1 MYFEGSMTIES
12 RKKKVF
18 VLAGEASG
26 DLHGSHVVRKLV
38 LGSEEFAACEVVCWG
53 GDLMAEA
60 GGKLLSHY
68 KERAIMGLGEV
79 IRNLRK
85 ISQFLDQA
93 KADILAEKPDLLLL
107 IDNPGFNLRIAKWA
121 KSQGIAVHYYIAPK
135 AWAWNTGRIKTM
147 RRVIDKLYVIFPFE
161 VSFFAKH
168 QMSAE
173 YVGNPILEEIDRS
186 LQRFHNQKA
195 WDVDLAEE
203 LMDVKASEPIS
214 LEERFS
220 EDVAE
225 NIRFGEISNKMGRV
239 ILLMPGSRR
248 NEVRSLLPNFVAAA
262 RKFDAQSMCVVAG
275 APGLDAAFYKEILA
289 EAILGGRLS
298 QRDVDSVKVYFGAT
312 YHLLM
317 QLGDGELIGPI
328 KSRFQNRGLALVAS
342 GTATLETALL
352 GVPQVVAY
360 RVNGFTYFMA
370 KRLVNLRWVSLVNIL
385 LNRGLLE
392 EHLQDV
398 SPERLSMA
406 LTQLSDNQSNLQLGY
421 QELRNL
427 LAMPNGSSASDGV
440 VRGILRQMS

>member
-1 MYFEGSMTIES
+1 MTVES

-38 LGSEEFAACEVVCWG
+38 LGSEGFDACEVVCWG
-53 GDLMAEA
+53 GDMMAAA
-60 GGKLLSHY
+60 GGRLLSHY
-68 KERAIMGLGEV
+68 KERAIMGLWEV
-79 IRNLRK
+79 IRNLKK
-85 ISQFLDQA
+85 ISGFLDQA
-93 KADILAEKPDLLLL
+93 KVDILAEKPDLLLL

-135 AWAWNTGRIKTM
+135 AWAWNTGRIKAM

-186 LQRFHNQKA
+186 LQRFHDQKC
-195 WDVDLAEE
+195 WDVDLVEE
-203 LMDVKASEPIS
+203 VGDAQ
-214 LEERFS
+214 
-220 EDVAE
+220 
-225 NIRFGEISNKMGRV
+225 RV
-239 ILLMPGSRR
+239 VLLMPGSRK

-262 RKFDAQSMCVVAG
+262 RTFDAQSMCVVAG
-275 APGLDAAFYKEILA
+275 APGLDASFYQEILA
-289 EAILGGRLS
+289 EAVLGGRLS
-298 QRDVDSVKVYFGAT
+298 QGDVDSVKVYFGAT

-328 KSRFQNRGLALVAS
+328 KSGLQNRGLALVAS

-360 RVNGFTYFMA
+360 WVNGFTYFMA

-398 SPERLSMA
+398 SPEGLSMA
-406 LTQLSDNQSNLQLGY
+406 LTQLTATINRTSKRVIKNSEIYWLCPMAQAPVTVLSGGFCDK
-421 QELRNL
+421 
-427 LAMPNGSSASDGV
+427 
-440 VRGILRQMS
+440 

>member
-1 MYFEGSMTIES
+1 MTIES

-26 DLHGSHVVRKLV
+26 DLHGSHVVRRLV
-38 LGSEEFAACEVVCWG
+38 LGSKEIDACEVVCWG
-53 GDLMAEA
+53 GDMMAAA
-60 GGKLLSHY
+60 GGRLLSHY
-68 KERAIMGLGEV
+68 KERAIMGLWEV
-79 IRNLRK
+79 IRNLKK
-85 ISQFLDQA
+85 ISGFLDQA

-121 KSQGIAVHYYIAPK
+121 KSQGIKVHYYIAPK

-168 QMSAE
+168 QMVAE
-173 YVGNPILEEIDRS
+173 YVGNPILEEINRS
-186 LQRFHNQKA
+186 LQRFHDQKA
-195 WDVDLAEE
+195 WDVDLAKE

-225 NIRFGEISNKMGRV
+225 NIRFGETSNKMGRV

-248 NEVRSLLPNFVAAA
+248 NEVKSLLPNFVTAA

-275 APGLDAAFYKEILA
+275 APGLDAEFYKEILA
-289 EAILGGRLS
+289 EAVVGGRLS
-298 QRDVDSVKVYFGAT
+298 QGDVDSVKVYFGAT

-317 QLGDGELIGPI
+317 QLGDGKLIGPI
-328 KSRFQNRGLALVAS
+328 KSRLQNRGLALVAS

-398 SPERLSMA
+398 SPERLWMA
-406 LTQLSDNQSNLQLGY
+406 LTQLSDNQSNMQAGY
-421 QELRNL
+421 QELRDL

>member
-1 MYFEGSMTIES
+1 MEDSMTTES

-18 VLAGEASG
+18 VMAGEASG
-26 DLHGSHVVRKLV
+26 DLHGSHVVRRLV
-38 LGSEEFAACEVVCWG
+38 LGSKEIDACEVVCWG
-53 GDLMAEA
+53 GDMMAEA

-68 KERAIMGLGEV
+68 KERSIMGLWEV

-93 KADILAEKPDLLLL
+93 KIDILAEKPDLLLL
-107 IDNPGFNLRIAKWA
+107 IDNPGFNLRIADWA
-121 KSQGIAVHYYIAPK
+121 KSQGITVHYYIAPK

-147 RRVIDKLYVIFPFE
+147 RRVIEKLYVIFPFE

-168 QMSAE
+168 QMLAE

-186 LQRFHNQKA
+186 LQRFHDQKA

-220 EDVAE
+220 EDVTE
-225 NIRFGEISNKMGRV
+225 NIRFGETLNKMGRV
-239 ILLMPGSRR
+239 ILLMPGSRK
-248 NEVRSLLPNFVAAA
+248 NEVKSLLPNFVAAA
-262 RKFDAQSMCVVAG
+262 RKFDNQAMCVVAG
-275 APGLDAAFYKEILA
+275 APGLDAAFYQEILA
-289 EAILGGRLS
+289 ESVLGGLIS
-298 QRDVDSVKVYFGAT
+298 QADFDSVKVYFGAT

-328 KSRFQNRGLALVAS
+328 KSRLQKRGLALVAS

-406 LTQLSDNQSNLQLGY
+406 LTQLSENQSNMQAGY
-421 QELRNL
+421 QELRDL
-427 LAMPNGSSASDGV
+427 LAMPNGSSASDVV
-440 VRGILRQMS
+440 VRGILRQMR

>member
-1 MYFEGSMTIES
+1 MTVES

-18 VLAGEASG
+18 MLAGEASG

-38 LGSEEFAACEVVCWG
+38 LGSEGFDACEVVCWG
-53 GDLMAEA
+53 GDMMAAA
-60 GGKLLSHY
+60 GGRLLSHY
-68 KERAIMGLGEV
+68 KERAIMGLWEV
-79 IRNLRK
+79 IRNLKK
-85 ISQFLDQA
+85 ISGFLDQA

-186 LQRFHNQKA
+186 LQRFHDQKF
-195 WDVDLAEE
+195 WDVDLTKE
-203 LMDVKASEPIS
+203 LVDVKASEPIS
-214 LEERFS
+214 LEERFA

-225 NIRFGEISNKMGRV
+225 NFRFGETSNKMGRV

-262 RKFDAQSMCVVAG
+262 RKFDAQSKCVVAG

-289 EAILGGRLS
+289 EALLGGRLS
-298 QRDVDSVKVYFGAT
+298 QGDVDSVKVYFGAT

-317 QLGDGELIGPI
+317 QLGDGDLIGPI
-328 KSRFQNRGLALVAS
+328 KSRLQNRGLALVAS

-421 QELRNL
+421 QELRDL

-440 VRGILRQMS
+440 IRGILRQMS

>member
-1 MYFEGSMTIES
+1 MTIES

-38 LGSEEFAACEVVCWG
+38 LGSEGFDACEVVCWG
-53 GDLMAEA
+53 GDMMAEA

-68 KERAIMGLGEV
+68 KERAIMGLWEV

-107 IDNPGFNLRIAKWA
+107 IDNPGFNLRIAEWA
-121 KSQGIAVHYYIAPK
+121 KARGIKVHYYIAPK

-161 VSFFAKH
+161 VSFFAKY

-173 YVGNPILEEIDRS
+173 YVGNPILEEINRS
-186 LQRFHNQKA
+186 LQRFHDQKA
-195 WDVDLAEE
+195 WDVDLVEE

-225 NIRFGEISNKMGRV
+225 NIRFGETLNKMGRV

-289 EAILGGRLS
+289 EAVLGGRLS

-360 RVNGFTYFMA
+360 RVSGFTYFMA

-421 QELRNL
+421 QELRDL

-440 VRGILRQMS
+440 VRGILRQF

>member
-1 MYFEGSMTIES
+1 MTIES

-53 GDLMAEA
+53 GDMMAEA

-68 KERAIMGLGEV
+68 KERAIMGLWEV
-79 IRNLRK
+79 VRNLRK

-161 VSFFAKH
+161 VSFFVKH

-225 NIRFGEISNKMGRV
+225 NIRFGETSNKMGRV

-289 EAILGGRLS
+289 EAILGGRLL
-298 QRDVDSVKVYFGAT
+298 QADVDSVKVYFGAT

-421 QELRNL
+421 QELRDL
-427 LAMPNGSSASDGV
+427 LAMPNGSSASEGV

>member
-1 MYFEGSMTIES
+1 MTVVS

-38 LGSEEFAACEVVCWG
+38 LGSEGFDACEVVCWG
-53 GDLMAEA
+53 GDRMAEA

-68 KERAIMGLGEV
+68 KERAIMGLWEV

-121 KSQGIAVHYYIAPK
+121 NSQGIAVHYYIAPK

-161 VSFFAKH
+161 VSFFAKY

-173 YVGNPILEEIDRS
+173 YVGNPILEEINRS
-186 LQRFHNQKA
+186 LQRFHDQKC

-225 NIRFGEISNKMGRV
+225 NIRFGETSNKMGRV

-262 RKFDAQSMCVVAG
+262 RKFDAQSKCVVAG

-289 EAILGGRLS
+289 EALLGGRLS
-298 QRDVDSVKVYFGAT
+298 QADVDSVKVYFGAT

-328 KSRFQNRGLALVAS
+328 KSRLQNRGLALVAS
-342 GTATLETALL
+342 GTATLETAFL

-406 LTQLSDNQSNLQLGY
+406 LTQLSNNQSNLQLGY
-421 QELRNL
+421 QELRDL

>member
-1 MYFEGSMTIES
+1 MTVES

-38 LGSEEFAACEVVCWG
+38 LGSEGFDACEVVCWG
-53 GDLMAEA
+53 GDMMAAA
-60 GGKLLSHY
+60 GGRLLSHY
-68 KERAIMGLGEV
+68 KERAIMGLWEV
-79 IRNLRK
+79 IRNLKK
-85 ISQFLDQA
+85 ISGFLDQA
-93 KADILAEKPDLLLL
+93 KVDILAEKPDLLLL
-107 IDNPGFNLRIAKWA
+107 IDNPGFNLRIAEWA

-186 LQRFHNQKA
+186 LQRFHDQKC
-195 WDVDLAEE
+195 WDVDLVEA
-203 LMDVKASEPIS
+203 
-214 LEERFS
+214 
-220 EDVAE
+220 VAD
-225 NIRFGEISNKMGRV
+225 SSHV
-239 ILLMPGSRR
+239 VLLMPGSRK

-262 RKFDAQSMCVVAG
+262 RKFDAQSKCVVAG
-275 APGLDAAFYKEILA
+275 APGLDAAFYQEILA
-289 EAILGGRLS
+289 EAVLAGRLS
-298 QRDVDSVKVYFGAT
+298 QGDVDSVKVYFGAT

-328 KSRFQNRGLALVAS
+328 KSRMQNRGLALVAS

-398 SPERLSMA
+398 SPEGLSIA
-406 LTQLSDNQSNLQLGY
+406 LTQLSNNKSNIKAGY
-421 QELRNL
+421 QVLRDL
-427 LAMPNGSSASDGV
+427 LVMPNGSSASDGV
-440 VRGILRQMS
+440 VRGMVK

>member
-1 MYFEGSMTIES
+1 MTVES

-38 LGSEEFAACEVVCWG
+38 LGSEGFDACEVVCWG
-53 GDLMAEA
+53 GDMMAAA
-60 GGKLLSHY
+60 GGRLLSHY
-68 KERAIMGLGEV
+68 KERAIMGLWEV
-79 IRNLRK
+79 IRNLKK
-85 ISQFLDQA
+85 ISGFLDQA

-107 IDNPGFNLRIAKWA
+107 IDNPGFNLRIAEWA

-186 LQRFHNQKA
+186 LQRFHDQKC
-195 WDVDLAEE
+195 WDVDLTKE
-203 LMDVKASEPIS
+203 LVDV
-214 LEERFS
+214 ER
-220 EDVAE
+220 V
-225 NIRFGEISNKMGRV
+225 V
-239 ILLMPGSRR
+239 LLMPGSRK

-262 RKFDAQSMCVVAG
+262 RKFDTQAMCVVAG
-275 APGLDAAFYKEILA
+275 APGLDAAFYQEILA
-289 EAILGGRLS
+289 EARLGGRLS
-298 QRDVDSVKVYFGAT
+298 QGDVDSVKVYFGAT

-328 KSRFQNRGLALVAS
+328 KSRLQNRGLALVAS

-360 RVNGFTYFMA
+360 RVSKFTYFMA

-392 EHLQDV
+392 EQLQDV
-398 SPERLSMA
+398 SPERLSIA
-406 LTQLSDNQSNLQLGY
+406 LTQLSNNKSNINVQMDRELVSQLREKIG
-421 QELRNL
+421 
-427 LAMPNGSSASDGV
+427 
-440 VRGILRQMS
+440 GITLKNFFEEYIREYLKD

>member
-1 MYFEGSMTIES
+1 MTVES

-38 LGSEEFAACEVVCWG
+38 LGSEGFDACEVVCWG
-53 GDLMAEA
+53 GDMMAAA
-60 GGKLLSHY
+60 GGRLLSHY
-68 KERAIMGLGEV
+68 KERAIMGLWEV
-79 IRNLRK
+79 IRNLKK
-85 ISQFLDQA
+85 ISGFLDQA
-93 KADILAEKPDLLLL
+93 KVDILAEKPDLLLL
-107 IDNPGFNLRIAKWA
+107 IDNPGFNLRIAEWA

-161 VSFFAKH
+161 VSFFAKY

-186 LQRFHNQKA
+186 LQRFHDQKF
-195 WDVDLAEE
+195 WDVDLTKE
-203 LMDVKASEPIS
+203 LVDV
-214 LEERFS
+214 ER
-220 EDVAE
+220 V
-225 NIRFGEISNKMGRV
+225 V
-239 ILLMPGSRR
+239 LLMPGSRK

-262 RKFDAQSMCVVAG
+262 RKFDAQAMCVVAG
-275 APGLDAAFYKEILA
+275 APGLDAAFYQEILA
-289 EAILGGRLS
+289 EAVLGGRLS
-298 QRDVDSVKVYFGAT
+298 QGDVDSVKVYFGAT

-328 KSRFQNRGLALVAS
+328 KSRLQNRGLALVAS

-352 GVPQVVAY
+352 GVPQLVAY
-360 RVNGFTYFMA
+360 RVNEFTYFMA

-398 SPERLSMA
+398 SPEGLSIA
-406 LTQLSDNQSNLQLGY
+406 LTQLSNNKSNINAGY
-421 QELRNL
+421 QELRDL
-427 LAMPNGSSASDGV
+427 LAMPNGSSASNGV
-440 VRGILRQMS
+440 VRGMVK

>member
-68 KERAIMGLGEV
+68 KERAIMGLWEV

-161 VSFFAKH
+161 VSFFAKY

-298 QRDVDSVKVYFGAT
+298 QADVDSVKVYFGAT

-440 VRGILRQMS
+440 VRGILRQF

>member
-1 MYFEGSMTIES
+1 M
-12 RKKKVF
+12 
-18 VLAGEASG
+18 AGEASG

-38 LGSEEFAACEVVCWG
+38 LGSEGFDACEVVCWG
-53 GDLMAEA
+53 GDMMAA
-60 GGKLLSHY
+60 VGGRLLSHY
-68 KERAIMGLGEV
+68 KERAIMGLWEV
-79 IRNLRK
+79 IRNLKK
-85 ISQFLDQA
+85 ISGFLDQA
-93 KADILAEKPDLLLL
+93 KVDILAEKPDLLLL

-186 LQRFHNQKA
+186 LQRFHDQKF
-195 WDVDLAEE
+195 WDVDLVRE
-203 LMDVKASEPIS
+203 LMDVKASEHIS

-225 NIRFGEISNKMGRV
+225 NIRFGENLIKMGRV
-239 ILLMPGSRR
+239 ILLMPGSRK

-275 APGLDAAFYKEILA
+275 APGLDASFYQEILA
-289 EAILGGRLS
+289 EAVLAGRLS
-298 QRDVDSVKVYFGAT
+298 QGDVDSVKVYFGAT

-328 KSRFQNRGLALVAS
+328 KSRMQNRGLALVAS

-398 SPERLSMA
+398 SPEGLSIA
-406 LTQLSDNQSNLQLGY
+406 LTQLSNNKSKIKAGC
-421 QELRNL
+421 QELRDL
-427 LAMPNGSSASDGV
+427 LVMPNGSSASDGV
-440 VRGILRQMS
+440 VRGILQQMS

>member
-1 MYFEGSMTIES
+1 MTVES

-38 LGSEEFAACEVVCWG
+38 LGSEGFDACEVVCWG
-53 GDLMAEA
+53 GDMMAAA
-60 GGKLLSHY
+60 GGRLLSHY
-68 KERAIMGLGEV
+68 KERAIMGLWEV
-79 IRNLRK
+79 IRNLKK
-85 ISQFLDQA
+85 ISGFLDQA

-107 IDNPGFNLRIAKWA
+107 IDNPGFNLRIAEWA

-186 LQRFHNQKA
+186 LQRFHDQKC
-195 WDVDLAEE
+195 WDVDL
-203 LMDVKASEPIS
+203 V
-214 LEERFS
+214 
-220 EDVAE
+220 EDLGDSSHV
-225 NIRFGEISNKMGRV
+225 V
-239 ILLMPGSRR
+239 LLMPGSRK
-248 NEVRSLLPNFVAAA
+248 NEVISLLPNFVAAA

-275 APGLDAAFYKEILA
+275 APGLDAAFYQEILA
-289 EAILGGRLS
+289 EAVLAGRLS
-298 QRDVDSVKVYFGAT
+298 QGDVDSVKVYFGAT

-328 KSRFQNRGLALVAS
+328 KSRMQNRGLALVAS

-352 GVPQVVAY
+352 GLPQVVAY
-360 RVNGFTYFMA
+360 RVNGFTYLMA

-398 SPERLSMA
+398 SPEGLSIA
-406 LTQLSDNQSNLQLGY
+406 LTQLSNNKSSIKAGY
-421 QELRNL
+421 QELRDL
-427 LAMPNGSSASDGV
+427 LVMPNGSSVSDGV
-440 VRGILRQMS
+440 VRGILRQF

>member
-1 MYFEGSMTIES
+1 MSWPGYKIVRSKRFLKDRMTVES

-38 LGSEEFAACEVVCWG
+38 LGSEGFDACEVVCWG
-53 GDLMAEA
+53 GDMMAAA
-60 GGKLLSHY
+60 GGRLLSHY
-68 KERAIMGLGEV
+68 KERAIMGLWEV
-79 IRNLRK
+79 IRNLKK
-85 ISQFLDQA
+85 ISGFLDQA
-93 KADILAEKPDLLLL
+93 KVDILAEKPDLLLL

-135 AWAWNTGRIKTM
+135 AWAWNTGRIKAM

-186 LQRFHNQKA
+186 LQRFHDQKC
-195 WDVDLAEE
+195 WDVDLVEE
-203 LMDVKASEPIS
+203 VGDAQ
-214 LEERFS
+214 
-220 EDVAE
+220 
-225 NIRFGEISNKMGRV
+225 RV
-239 ILLMPGSRR
+239 VLLMPGSRK

-262 RKFDAQSMCVVAG
+262 RTFDAQSMCVVAG
-275 APGLDAAFYKEILA
+275 APGLDASFYQEILA
-289 EAILGGRLS
+289 EAVLGGRLS
-298 QRDVDSVKVYFGAT
+298 QGDVDSVKVYFGAT

-328 KSRFQNRGLALVAS
+328 KSGLQNRGLALVAS
-342 GTATLETALL
+342 GTATLETALF

-398 SPERLSMA
+398 SPEGLSIA
-406 LTQLSDNQSNLQLGY
+406 LTQLSNNQSSIKAGY
-421 QELRNL
+421 QELRDL
-427 LAMPNGSSASDGV
+427 LVMPNGSSASDGV

>member
-1 MYFEGSMTIES
+1 MTTES

-18 VLAGEASG
+18 VMAGEASG
-26 DLHGSHVVRKLV
+26 DLHGSHVVRRLV
-38 LGSEEFAACEVVCWG
+38 LGSKEIDACEVVCWG
-53 GDLMAEA
+53 GDMMAEA

-68 KERAIMGLGEV
+68 KERSIMGLWEV

-93 KADILAEKPDLLLL
+93 KIDILAEKPDLLLL
-107 IDNPGFNLRIAKWA
+107 IDNPGFNLRIADWA
-121 KSQGIAVHYYIAPK
+121 KSQGITVHYYIAPK

-147 RRVIDKLYVIFPFE
+147 RRVIEKLYVIFPFE

-168 QMSAE
+168 QMLAE

-186 LQRFHNQKA
+186 LQRFHDQKA

-220 EDVAE
+220 EDVTE
-225 NIRFGEISNKMGRV
+225 NIRFGETLNKMGRV
-239 ILLMPGSRR
+239 ILLMPGSRK
-248 NEVRSLLPNFVAAA
+248 NEVKSLLPNFVAAA
-262 RKFDAQSMCVVAG
+262 RKFDNQAMCVVAG
-275 APGLDAAFYKEILA
+275 APGLDAAFYQEILA
-289 EAILGGRLS
+289 ESVLGGLIS
-298 QRDVDSVKVYFGAT
+298 QADFDSVKVYFGAT

-328 KSRFQNRGLALVAS
+328 KSRLQKRGLALVAS

-406 LTQLSDNQSNLQLGY
+406 LTQLSENQSNMQAGY
-421 QELRNL
+421 QELRDL
-427 LAMPNGSSASDGV
+427 LAMPNGSSASDVV
-440 VRGILRQMS
+440 VRGILRQMR

>member
-1 MYFEGSMTIES
+1 MTVES
-12 RKKKVF
+12 RKRKVF
-18 VLAGEASG
+18 VMAGEASG

-38 LGSEEFAACEVVCWG
+38 LGSKGFDACEVVCWG
-53 GDLMAEA
+53 GDMMAAA
-60 GGKLLSHY
+60 GGRLQSHY
-68 KERAIMGLGEV
+68 KERAIMGLWEV
-79 IRNLRK
+79 IRNLKK
-85 ISQFLDQA
+85 ISGFLDQA
-93 KADILAEKPDLLLL
+93 KADILTEKPDLLLL
-107 IDNPGFNLRIAKWA
+107 IDNPGFNLRIAEWA

-147 RRVIDKLYVIFPFE
+147 RQVIDKLYVIFPFE

-186 LQRFHNQKA
+186 LQRFHDQKA
-195 WDVDLAEE
+195 WDVDLVRE
-203 LMDVKASEPIS
+203 LMDVKASEHIS

-225 NIRFGEISNKMGRV
+225 NIRFGENLIKMGRV
-239 ILLMPGSRR
+239 ILLMPGSRK

-262 RKFDAQSMCVVAG
+262 RKFDAHSMCVVAG
-275 APGLDAAFYKEILA
+275 APGLDAAFYQEILA
-289 EAILGGRLS
+289 EAVLGGRLS
-298 QRDVDSVKVYFGAT
+298 QGDVDSVKVYFGAT

-328 KSRFQNRGLALVAS
+328 KSGLQNRGLALVAS

-360 RVNGFTYFMA
+360 RVNGFTYFIA

-398 SPERLSMA
+398 SPEGLSIA
-406 LTQLSDNQSNLQLGY
+406 LTQLSNNKSKIKAGC
-421 QELRNL
+421 QELRDL
-427 LAMPNGSSASDGV
+427 LVMPNGSIASDGV
-440 VRGILRQMS
+440 VRGILQQMS

>member
-1 MYFEGSMTIES
+1 
-12 RKKKVF
+12 
-18 VLAGEASG
+18 
-26 DLHGSHVVRKLV
+26 
-38 LGSEEFAACEVVCWG
+38 
-53 GDLMAEA
+53 
-60 GGKLLSHY
+60 
-68 KERAIMGLGEV
+68 
-79 IRNLRK
+79 
-85 ISQFLDQA
+85 
-93 KADILAEKPDLLLL
+93 
-107 IDNPGFNLRIAKWA
+107 
-121 KSQGIAVHYYIAPK
+121 
-135 AWAWNTGRIKTM
+135 M

-173 YVGNPILEEIDRS
+173 YVGNPILEEINRS
-186 LQRFHNQKA
+186 LQRFHDQKA
-195 WDVDLAEE
+195 WDVDLVEE

-214 LEERFS
+214 LEERFA

-225 NIRFGEISNKMGRV
+225 NFRFGETSNKMGRV

-262 RKFDAQSMCVVAG
+262 RKFDAQSKCVVAG

-289 EAILGGRLS
+289 EALLGGRLS
-298 QRDVDSVKVYFGAT
+298 HGDVDSVKVYFGAT

-317 QLGDGELIGPI
+317 QLGDGELTGPI
-328 KSRFQNRGLALVAS
+328 KSRLQNRGLALVAS

-421 QELRNL
+421 QELRDL

>member
-1 MYFEGSMTIES
+1 MTVES

-38 LGSEEFAACEVVCWG
+38 LGSEGFDACEVVCWG
-53 GDLMAEA
+53 GDMMAAA
-60 GGKLLSHY
+60 GGRLLSHY
-68 KERAIMGLGEV
+68 KERAIMGLWEV
-79 IRNLRK
+79 IRNLKK
-85 ISQFLDQA
+85 ISGFLDQA
-93 KADILAEKPDLLLL
+93 KVDILAEKPDLLLL
-107 IDNPGFNLRIAKWA
+107 IDNPGFNLPIAKWA

-147 RRVIDKLYVIFPFE
+147 RRVMDKLYVIFPFE

-186 LQRFHNQKA
+186 LQRFHDQKA
-195 WDVDLAEE
+195 WDVDLVRE
-203 LMDVKASEPIS
+203 LMDVKASEHIS

-225 NIRFGEISNKMGRV
+225 NIRFGENLIKMGRV
-239 ILLMPGSRR
+239 ILLMPGSRK

-262 RKFDAQSMCVVAG
+262 RKFDAHSMCVVAG
-275 APGLDAAFYKEILA
+275 APGLDAAFYQEILA
-289 EAILGGRLS
+289 EAVLGGRLS
-298 QRDVDSVKVYFGAT
+298 QGDVDSVKVYFGAT

-328 KSRFQNRGLALVAS
+328 KSGLQNRGLALVAS

-360 RVNGFTYFMA
+360 RVNGFTYFIA

-398 SPERLSMA
+398 SPEGLSIA
-406 LTQLSDNQSNLQLGY
+406 LTQLSNNKSKIKAGC
-421 QELRNL
+421 QELRDL
-427 LAMPNGSSASDGV
+427 LVMPNGSSASDGV
-440 VRGILRQMS
+440 VRGILQQMS

>member
-1 MYFEGSMTIES
+1 MTVES

-38 LGSEEFAACEVVCWG
+38 LGSEGFDACEVVCWG
-53 GDLMAEA
+53 GDMMAAE
-60 GGKLLSHY
+60 GGRLLSHY
-68 KERAIMGLGEV
+68 KERAIMGLWEV
-79 IRNLRK
+79 IRNLKK
-85 ISQFLDQA
+85 ISGFLDQA
-93 KADILAEKPDLLLL
+93 KVDILAEKPDLLLL

-135 AWAWNTGRIKTM
+135 AWAWNTGRIKAM

-186 LQRFHNQKA
+186 LQRFHDQKC
-195 WDVDLAEE
+195 WDVDLTDE
-203 LMDVKASEPIS
+203 LGAPLGV
-214 LEERFS
+214 
-220 EDVAE
+220 
-225 NIRFGEISNKMGRV
+225 GELADSSHV
-239 ILLMPGSRR
+239 VLLMPGSRK

-262 RKFDAQSMCVVAG
+262 RKYNANAFCVVAG
-275 APGLDAAFYKEILA
+275 APGLDADFYRQILLA
-289 EAILGGRLS
+289 AVDKGQLS
-298 QRDVDSVKVYFGAT
+298 QADADAVKVFFGAT

-317 QLGDGELIGPI
+317 QLGDGVLTGSV
-328 KSRFQNRGLALVAS
+328 KSEWKGRGVALVAS

-360 RVNGFTYFMA
+360 RVSGFTFFMA
-370 KRLVNLRWVSLVNIL
+370 KWLVKLRWVSLVNIL
-385 LNRGLLE
+385 LDRGLLQ

-398 SPERLSMA
+398 SPERLSGA
-406 LTQLSDNQSNLQLGY
+406 LTQLNLNKSNLEAGY
-421 QELRNL
+421 QELRDL
-427 LAMPNGSSASDGV
+427 LVLPSGSSASDGV
-440 VRGILRQMS
+440 VRGIVQQF

>member
-1 MYFEGSMTIES
+1 MTIES

-18 VLAGEASG
+18 VMAGEASG
-26 DLHGSHVVRKLV
+26 DLHGSHVVRRLV
-38 LGSEEFAACEVVCWG
+38 LGSKEIDACEVVCWG
-53 GDLMAEA
+53 GDMMAAA
-60 GGKLLSHY
+60 GGRLLSHY
-68 KERAIMGLGEV
+68 KERAIMGLWEV
-79 IRNLRK
+79 IRNLKK
-85 ISQFLDQA
+85 ISGFLDQA

-121 KSQGIAVHYYIAPK
+121 KSQGIKVHYYIAPK

-168 QMSAE
+168 QMVAE

-186 LQRFHNQKA
+186 LQRFHDQGA
-195 WDVDLAEE
+195 WDVDLAKE

-225 NIRFGEISNKMGRV
+225 NIRFGETSNKMGRV

-248 NEVRSLLPNFVAAA
+248 NEVKSLLPNFVVAA

-275 APGLDAAFYKEILA
+275 APGLDAEFYQEILT
-289 EAILGGRLS
+289 EAVLGGRLS
-298 QRDVDSVKVYFGAT
+298 QGDVDSVKVYFGAT

-317 QLGDGELIGPI
+317 QLGDGKLIGPI
-328 KSRFQNRGLALVAS
+328 KSRLQNRGLALVAS

-398 SPERLSMA
+398 SPERLWMA
-406 LTQLSDNQSNLQLGY
+406 LTQLSDNQSNMQAGY
-421 QELRNL
+421 QELRDL

-440 VRGILRQMS
+440 VRGILRQF